1 VATPHE
7 RSRVTALD
15 LADAGTHAEV
25 VALFDRAESAS
36 DHPALAEPSRLA
48 WAAGGDFVGL
58 VLRSHG
64 AVAGYAQLGRR
75 DRSFTV
81 EIVLDPDR
89 TDKAGARRELLEAAA
104 STAGRHG
111 ATELRYWANLYN
123 HDDENEIRTLG
134 FTAERDLLQMRASLP
149 LGVDR
154 RPLDEAFSFRAFRPG
169 YDEAAWLAVN
179 NRAFAAHPEQG
190 RWDLATLQAREK
202 TSWFDPDG
210 FILCETQHTLA
221 GSCWT
226 KVHAERQPHRGE
238 IYVISVD
245 PAFQHRGLGRALA
258 LAGLDWLAQR
268 VSVGMLYV
276 DKTNQGAVELYGSL
290 GFTIDHVD
298 RCYLLEGP
306 HGPTEASGAGRKGP
320 NGVAR

>member
-1 VATPHE
+1 MATSHE

-15 LADAGTHAEV
+15 PFDAETRAAV
-25 VALFDRAESAS
+25 VELFDRAESAS

-48 WAAGGDFVGL
+48 WAGAGAGFVGL
-58 VLRSHG
+58 VLGTVG
-64 AVAGYAQLGRR
+64 AVAGYAQLGWR
-75 DRSFTV
+75 DRSWTV

-89 TDKAGARRELLEAAA
+89 PDRTAARRELLDAAE
-104 STAGRHG
+104 STAGQHG
-111 ATELRYWANLYN
+111 ATELRYWANLHN
-123 HDDENEIRTLG
+123 DDDDDETEIRALG
-134 FTAERDLLQMRASLP
+134 FIVERDLLQMRASLP

-154 RPLDEAFSFRAFRPG
+154 RPVDETFSFRAFRPG
-169 YDEAAWLAVN
+169 HDETAWLEVN

-306 HGPTEASGAGRKGP
+306 LEETKGSGSGR
-320 NGVAR
+320 